1 MIEFAP
7 RSPFL
12 VYDEAWLYMATCTHN
27 NKYDWYGVK
36 DDQTIT
42 NNSSGK
48 ISIIPVRDKQ

>member
-27 NKYDWYGVK
+27 NKYDWCGVK

-48 ISIIPVRDKQ
+48 ISIIPVRTL